1 MPCCPPSCFWGSQW
15 SVLGY
20 PSASSAWRRTAGRWH
35 CTKRL
40 NARPPNGRP
49 SHYNRRKRRKMNI
62 HTLIQDDLFT
72 ADVIADPY
80 AYYGRLRQQDPV
92 HWNEAYALW
101 VITRHDDLV
110 WLTRHHE
117 LFSSAVFKNDRR
129 PAYPAIDESDLGLY
143 EYVKNYQGSQFIQHD
158 RPDHLEMRRVMHGYF
173 TPKSMEAWRP
183 FVKEAVK
190 ELLDAAEAKGSMDVM
205 RDLATPLPVVVIAEM
220 MGVPRED
227 RPYIRQ
233 LAEKLLYIGRG
244 EYDRMKPL
252 TEGMRGM
259 IDYVSPLVDR
269 RIVDPGD
276 DFISVL
282 AQGEKR
288 GIFTRHQ
295 VLVNTSL
302 LLLAGHETTI
312 NLLCNGTLAFI
323 DHPDQW
329 ALLKQDPAGHAKW
342 ATEECLRYD
351 SPVVS
356 IQRIATQD
364 VEIRDKV
371 LRKGDRLRWFIS
383 SANRD
388 PDAFENPTTFD
399 ITRHPNPHV
408 AFGSGTHHCL
418 GATLARVEGQE
429 VFKALAER
437 YPGLQVEA
445 DGLDYQPSIT
455 FRSLKSL
462 PITWH

>member
-1 MPCCPPSCFWGSQW
+1 MPI
-15 SVLGY
+15 
-20 PSASSAWRRTAGRWH
+20 A
-35 CTKRL
+35 
-40 NARPPNGRP
+40 
-49 SHYNRRKRRKMNI
+49 
-62 HTLIQDDLFT
+62 IQDDLFT
-72 ADVIADPY
+72 PDVIANPY
-80 AYYGRLRQQDPV
+80 AYYGQLRDEDPV
-92 HWNEAYALW
+92 HWNPSYELW
-101 VITRHDDLV
+101 LITRHDDLV

-117 LFSSAVFKNDRR
+117 LFSSAVFRNDPR
-129 PAYPAIDESDLGLY
+129 PAYPPIAESDLGLY
-143 EYVKNYQGSQFIQHD
+143 DYVRNYQGDQFIQHD
-158 RPDHLEMRRVMHGYF
+158 RPEHLEMRRVMHSYF

-183 FVKEAVK
+183 FVHEAVK
-190 ELLDAAEAKGSMDVM
+190 ELLDAAEEKGSMDVM
-205 RDLATPLPVVVIAEM
+205 RDLATPLPVLVIAEM
-220 MGVPRED
+220 MGVPKSD

-259 IDYVSPLVDR
+259 IEYVSPLVDK

-282 AQGEKR
+282 ARGEKQ
-288 GIFTRHQ
+288 GVFTRHQ

-312 NLLCNGTLAFI
+312 NLLCNGTLAFTR
-323 DHPDQW
+323 HPDQW
-329 ALLKQDPAGHAKW
+329 ELLKQDPAGRAKQ

-351 SPVVS
+351 SPVIS

-364 VEIRDKV
+364 VEMRGKV
-371 LRKGDRLRWFIS
+371 LRKDDRVRWFMS

-388 PDAFENPTTFD
+388 PAAFPDPDTFD
-399 ITRHPNPHV
+399 IFRQPNQHV

-437 YPGLQVEA
+437 FPNLRAETE
-445 DGLDYQPSIT
+445 DLEYQPSIT
-455 FRSLKSL
+455 FRSLKEL
-462 PITWH
+462 PVTWH